1 MKDRTLRLCLFS
13 ACGFLLLFHLQ
24 LFWALRDEALRGYS
38 DFAAFYAAGKLVHL
52 GPASGLYDYDQQ
64 ARIQAALFP
73 QVQIRQAPLLY
84 YHPPFEVLLFLPLSF
99 LSYSTAY
106 LLWVFLNL
114 CILLALPW
122 LLKPCVARLEITVR
136 PLFPILFLVFFPAFV
151 ALIQGQDSVL
161 LLLIFA
167 LALRSFSLDHQFKAG
182 CVLALGLFKF
192 QLALPFLVPFVLRCR
207 WKLITGWAFVAVVL
221 ALFSTQIVGARGVVQ
236 YLGFLWKLNQN
247 LASLGNQETRAI
259 YPSSM
264 PNLRG
269 VVYSLAAGKMP
280 ESYLLLLIIIISVGL
295 LLWTAT
301 RRSWDRTEDS
311 TAFNLSFAL
320 SLTVALLVSYH
331 LQVHDLSLL
340 SLRIIIVLNDAI
352 SEDTSPKRL
361 RVALM
366 GASCAFLVSPV
377 YLLLLRWGRLYLLF
391 WPILLFAMGIA
402 QRVAAA
408 PRSAG

>member
-1 MKDRTLRLCLFS
+1 MKDKTLRLCLFS

-106 LLWVFLNL
+106 LLWAFLNL

-122 LLKPCVARLEITVR
+122 LLRPCVGRLEVTVR
-136 PLFPILFLVFFPAFV
+136 PFFPIFFLLFFPAFV

-167 LALRSFSLDHQFKAG
+167 LALRSFGLGNQFKAG
-182 CVLALGLFKF
+182 CLLALGLFKF
-192 QLALPFLVPFVLRCR
+192 QLVLPFLVPFVLRCR
-207 WKLITGWAFVAVVL
+207 WKLITGWAFVAAVL
-221 ALFSTQIVGARGVVQ
+221 ALVSMQIVGARGVVQ
-236 YLGFLWKLNQN
+236 YLGFLWDLNQH
-247 LASLGNQETRAI
+247 LASRGNQEARAI
-259 YPSSM
+259 YPGSM

-269 VVYSLAAGKMP
+269 VVYSLAAGKIP
-280 ESYLLLLIIIISVGL
+280 ESYLLLAIAVGSAFL
-295 LLWTAT
+295 LLWAAT
-301 RRSWDRTEDS
+301 RWPWNRREDAN
-311 TAFNLSFAL
+311 AFDLLFAL

-340 SLRIIIVLNDAI
+340 SLPIIIVLNDAI
-352 SEDTSPKRL
+352 SEDTSPRRL

-366 GASCAFLVSPV
+366 AASCAFLVSPV

-391 WPILLFAMGIA
+391 WPILLFAIGIA
-402 QRVAAA
+402 HRVAAA
-408 PRSAG
+408 PRSDG